1 MIPFSTTNMTVGTCL
16 MLAAYATHLAS
27 ENATAEEKS
36 NNNVVRQPRVRF
48 FYNDDGDRPL
58 LICQGPFQMQHLF
71 DPVDVLLGTGVTTL
85 CYCACCG
92 SDLAYYP
99 SKVCS
104 PPDWRETESHRT
116 SPTYRRFYQVA
127 RQLRDLFSSL
137 NRRFVSVAKAELRRK
152 LGCCDENDT
161 PQGINILGVVMQRA
175 LEKGLEFIPSLRMND
190 GHFAQKVPPQEHP
203 LTSKFWME
211 HQHLTISKSDPSVSG
226 WMSHLLDF
234 THQEVRDYRLA
245 TMFELIDGYAAD
257 GFEMDFTRHY
267 TLFPPGKQQPDLI
280 TDMVKKARQR
290 LDEKGKRVGKRLIL
304 IVRTPASLEL
314 CSLQGLDVVRWMK
327 EDLVDYVVPSS
338 PSRYICFDMPI
349 HEFLEASQ
357 GTKCHIYAAPDSA
370 SVRGDGQAA
379 TIEMYRAVMTN
390 YYAMGQSGAYLF
402 NFFCRHYPFNAED
415 YGILRDISC
424 PEALW
429 GRDKHFMTTHESLLD
444 GPHLPVSLTEIDM
457 KYPIGIFVGEDLR
470 KAQKANILE
479 SIQLRVRIEGFEPDD
494 QVEIRLNEQSL
505 PLADA
510 QIERP
515 DFAEF
520 RKHPQWV
527 WEQTITKEPFAWIT
541 FDITHRL
548 PKVGQNIVAVTLQ
561 KPRNPDHQSQLA
573 ITAVDIL
580 TRYNIRGVADVGF

>member
-1 MIPFSTTNMTVGTCL
+1 METVGI
-16 MLAAYATHLAS
+16 THLAS
-27 ENATAEEKS
+27 ENATAAEKL
-36 NNNVVRQPRVRF
+36 NNNMVRQPRVRF

-104 PPDWRETESHRT
+104 PLDWRETESHGT
-116 SPTYRRFYQVA
+116 SPAYRRFYQVA
-127 RQLRDLFSSL
+127 RQLR
-137 NRRFVSVAKAELRRK
+137 E
-152 LGCCDENDT
+152 
-161 PQGINILGVVMQRA
+161 QGVDILGVVMRRA

-211 HQHLTISKSDPSVSG
+211 HQHLTINELDPSVSG
-226 WMSHLLDF
+226 WMGHLLSF

-245 TMFELIDGYAAD
+245 TMFELIDDYAAD

-267 TLFPPGKQQPDLI
+267 RLFPPGKQQPDLI

-290 LDEKGKRVGKRLIL
+290 LDEKGKRIGKHLIL
-304 IVRTPASLEL
+304 IVRTPASLAL
-314 CSLQGLDVVRWMK
+314 CHKQGLNVVEWMK
-327 EDLVDYVVPSS
+327 GGLVDYLVPSS

-349 HEFLEASQ
+349 HEFVEASSCSGVKPPEQ
-357 GTKCHIYAAPDSA
+357 QCRIYASPDSA

-379 TIEMYRAVMTN
+379 TIGMYRAAMAN

-402 NFFCRHYPFNAED
+402 NLFCRHYPFNAED

-429 GRDKHFMTTHESLLD
+429 GRDKHFMTTHESFLE
-444 GPHLPVSLTEIDM
+444 GSHLPVRLTEVGM
-457 KYPIGIFVGEDLR
+457 KYPVNILVGEDLR
-470 KAQKANILE
+470 RAQKANILE

-494 QVEIRLNEQSL
+494 QVEIRLNEQLLSL
-505 PLADA
+505 TDT

-520 RKHPQWV
+520 RKRPQWV
-527 WEQTITKEPFAWIT
+527 WEQTITKGPFAWIT

-548 PKVGQNIVAVTLQ
+548 PKVGQNTATVTLK
-561 KPRNPDHQSQLA
+561 KPRNPVHQSQLA

-580 TRYNIRGVADVGF
+580 TRYNIRGVEKEVK